1 MKERL
6 TSRKFAH
13 LLVVM
18 SILLGLMAYRT
29 WFAAAPA
36 TADSQKNDQ
45 ICDLSHS
52 PCSATIADLP
62 LTVSL
67 ANSSIRP
74 EHDFQLQVSGVARG
88 LMPTKSWLEGQEMFM
103 GRIPVSF
110 SQQGE
115 GLWQAS
121 TQVGACTSHSMVWL
135 LTIEWSNGQRQ
146 QMALSVTR

>member
-13 LLVVM
+13 LLIVM
-18 SILLGLMAYRT
+18 TILLGLMAYRT
-29 WFAAAPA
+29 WFDGAPA
-36 TADSQKNDQ
+36 ASDSQKNDQ

-52 PCSATIADLP
+52 PCRATIADSS

-67 ANSSIRP
+67 EEQPIRP
-74 EHDFQLQVSGVARG
+74 EHDFQLQLSGVASG
-88 LMPTKSWLEGQEMFM
+88 VTPIKSWLEGQEMFM
-103 GRIPVSF
+103 GRIPVLF

-115 GLWQAS
+115 GQWQAN
-121 TQVGACTSHSMVWL
+121 TQVGACTSHRMVWL